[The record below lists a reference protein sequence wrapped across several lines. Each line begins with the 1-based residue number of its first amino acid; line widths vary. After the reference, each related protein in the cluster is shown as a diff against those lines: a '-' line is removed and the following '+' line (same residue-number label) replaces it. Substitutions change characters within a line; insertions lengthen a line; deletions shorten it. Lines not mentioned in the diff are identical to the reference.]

1 MKEELVSIII
11 PVYNVLP
18 YLENCLNSVLNQ
30 TYKNIEVILI
40 NDGSTDGSGEICDKY
55 ASQDER
61 IIVFHQKNRGQSV
74 ARNVGLEL
82 AKGKYVSF
90 VDSDDYINK
99 KMIEKLYN
107 NKVENGFVMC
117 QKTQVDESDNILC
130 LCKKVKEIEI
140 GKREY
145 LHRLK
150 NNPDYVVVWGKLYD
164 KTLFEDITFLEDIQ
178 YEDED
183 IMPQLVYNSKK
194 IQILSEGLY
203 FYRVRANSTMTQKY
217 SRKNLDIIDICEKR
231 IVRYKEWKMYS
242 MYKWAVKDYYLQL
255 IKLLAKAEMAK
266 DDYGIG
272 LIRDKLFYWSNYGVK
287 FSLLDRVRYKKILRG
302 GV

>member
-1 MKEELVSIII
+1 MKEDLVSIII

-40 NDGSTDGSGEICDKY
+40 DDGSTDGSGEICDKY
-55 ASQDER
+55 ASQDDR
-61 IIVFHQKNRGQSV
+61 IIVFHQKNKGQSV

-130 LCKKVKEIEI
+130 FCKKVKEVEI

-164 KTLFEDITFLEDIQ
+164 KRLFEDISFLEDIQ

-231 IVRYKEWKMYS
+231 IVRYKEWKMHS

-272 LIRDKLFYWSNYGVK
+272 LITDKLFCWSNYGVK

-302 GV
+302 GL